1 MVKSNNLKIFLD
13 IALIIFVIYIV
24 SELFY
29 WFFRNKTSEK
39 FTLINPSDTS
49 DINIMLNTSSG
60 DDNSMEYVKNSIK
73 TPYSHWSDSKSP
85 AGITIIQNNKILNS
99 SDTLYTTIHNKI
111 TVSVQDSGGT
121 DIATNDELIVL
132 NVGDTFTISYTY
144 QGDTE
149 DQDLGSR
156 TVSVVDGSAL
166 TTPEIFRFDLNDV
179 DNIVIL
185 SDSDKFQVQT
195 IAIGGWND
203 IDTSVAWDKSVGL
216 TKIVSSSSPVIPKP
230 DEIPNTQD
238 LTYTYTGYTHIEEN
252 TATGDTLVSVASVN
266 KTMGVEVISPINMT
280 SISPIT
286 RTTSENNWCNDKL
299 SLDKVY
305 IPDTNNDETE
315 IYNSTDGSTLFN
327 ITDVDTISEL
337 KSLTDGEIGL
347 DITVPSNDN
356 KKVVNEQ
363 GSTNIKFDLDSG
375 IITKAGDLNGLQWN
389 VPIGKNYSSYD
400 SSDVK
405 DDICSLNLNILLNE
419 ASL

>member
-85 AGITIIQNNKILNS
+85 AGITIIKNNKILNS
-99 SDTLYTTIHNKI
+99 SDTLYTTVHNKI
-111 TVSVQDSGGT
+111 TVSVQDSDGN
-121 DIATNDELIVL
+121 DITANDDLIL
-132 NVGDTFTISYTY
+132 LDAGDTFTISYTY

-149 DQDLGSR
+149 DEDLGSR
-156 TVSVVDGSAL
+156 TVSVVDGSSL

-185 SDSDKFQVQT
+185 GDSDKFQLQT
-195 IAIGGWND
+195 ISIGGWND

-216 TKIVSSSSPVIPKP
+216 TKIVSSSSPVIPNP

-252 TATGDTLVSVASVN
+252 TETGDTLVSVDSVN
-266 KTMGVEVISPINMT
+266 KTMGVEVISPINIT
-280 SISPIT
+280 SINPIT
-286 RTTSENNWCNDKL
+286 TTTSERNWCNDKL

-305 IPDTNNDETE
+305 ITDTNNDETE
-315 IYNSTDGSTLFN
+315 LYNSTDGTTSFN
-327 ITDVDTISEL
+327 ITDVTTISEL
-337 KSLTDGEIGL
+337 KSLTDGEIGV
-347 DITVPSNDN
+347 DITVPSNDD

-363 GSTNIKFDLDSG
+363 GTTNIKFDLDSG
-375 IITKAGDLNGLQWN
+375 IITNAGDLNGLQWN
-389 VPIGKNYSSYD
+389 VPLGKNYSSYD

>member
-1 MVKSNNLKIFLD
+1 M
-13 IALIIFVIYIV
+13 
-24 SELFY
+24 
-29 WFFRNKTSEK
+29 
-39 FTLINPSDTS
+39 
-49 DINIMLNTSSG
+49 
-60 DDNSMEYVKNSIK
+60 
-73 TPYSHWSDSKSP
+73 
-85 AGITIIQNNKILNS
+85 
-99 SDTLYTTIHNKI
+99 YTTIHNKI

-121 DIATNDELIVL
+121 DITANDELIVL

-195 IAIGGWND
+195 IAIRGWND

-216 TKIVSSSSPVIPKP
+216 TKILSSSSPVIPKP

-238 LTYTYTGYTHIEEN
+238 LTYTYTGYTHIQEN
-252 TATGDTLVSVASVN
+252 TATGDTLVSVDSVN

-305 IPDTNNDETE
+305 ITDTNNDETE

-327 ITDVDTISEL
+327 ITDVDNISEL

-356 KKVVNEQ
+356 KKVVNQQ